1 MGKYF
6 IASLLIIQS
15 LLAFAQA
22 ENEYVQVMVNQKKA
36 IKMAATEKDFQDLAD
51 NFERISTT
59 ATDKWHPLYYAAF
72 CSINKSFVAKD
83 AEVKDNGLD
92 QAQKFIE
99 KALEIYPE
107 ESELWVLQGLL
118 YQGRI
123 QIDPM
128 KRGREYSQK
137 ANQVLNKARTFNP
150 ENPRA
155 HYLLGLNTL
164 HTPKAFGGGPETACP
179 LFKTANEKFAKHI
192 PDHVLSPTWGGEECE
207 KQYNG
212 NCLKVE

>member
-1 MGKYF
+1 MNKF
-6 IASLLIIQS
+6 LIASLLIFQS
-15 LLAFAQA
+15 LLAIAQDG
-22 ENEYVQVMVNQKKA
+22 NDYIQVMVKQKKA

-72 CSINKSFVAKD
+72 CCINKSFVAKEP
-83 AEVKDNGLD
+83 EVKDSSLD
-92 QAQKFIE
+92 QAQKFID

-128 KRGREYSQK
+128 KRGREFSQK
-137 ANQVLNKARTFNP
+137 ANQALNKAKAFNP
-150 ENPRA
+150 ENPRVY
-155 HYLLGLNTL
+155 YLLGLNTM

-179 LFKTANEKFAKHI
+179 LFKTANEKFTKHI
-192 PDHVLSPTWGGEECE
+192 PDHVLSPGWGGEECD
-207 KQYNG
+207 KQYSS
-212 NCLKVE
+212 NCPESD

>member
-1 MGKYF
+1 MSKIF
-6 IASLLIIQS
+6 IAFLLIIQF
-15 LLAFAQA
+15 LLAFAQDD
-22 ENEYVQVMVNQKKA
+22 NDYIQVMVNQKKA

-51 NFERISTT
+51 NFERISST

-72 CSINKSFVAKD
+72 CCINKSFVAKD
-83 AEVKDNGLD
+83 AEVKDSGLD
-92 QAQKFIE
+92 QAQKFID

-107 ESELWVLQGLL
+107 ESELWALQGLL

-137 ANQVLNKARTFNP
+137 ANQALNKAKAFNP
-150 ENPRA
+150 ENPRVY
-155 HYLLGLNTL
+155 YLLGLNTL
-164 HTPKAFGGGPETACP
+164 YTPKAFGGGTEVACP
-179 LFKTANEKFAKHI
+179 LFKTANEKFASHI

-212 NCLKVE
+212 NCLKSE